1 MRVNSYNV
9 ASLLPYDCNLYNV
22 RFKLQ
27 IHLKIQ
33 ELNLG
38 GGGALDNIF
47 CKISKKEKNFPK
59 FSDKSGSLGG
69 VVVGGFLN

>member
-33 ELNLG
+33 ELNL
-38 GGGALDNIF
+38 ALDNIF
-47 CKISKKEKNFPK
+47 CKISKMENNFRNFPTN
-59 FSDKSGSLGG
+59 L
-69 VVVGGFLN
+69 VL